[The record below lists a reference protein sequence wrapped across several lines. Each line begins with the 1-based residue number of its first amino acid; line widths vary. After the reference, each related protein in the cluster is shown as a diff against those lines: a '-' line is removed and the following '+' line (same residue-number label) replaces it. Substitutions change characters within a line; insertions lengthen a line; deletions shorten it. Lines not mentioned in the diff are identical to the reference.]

1 MKMSKIV
8 LALSL
13 GMTLV
18 TAAHAE
24 VKDQGHGTVHF
35 VGSIIDAP
43 CSIDPDSVDQTIKM
57 GAISNA
63 ALKDGGRSEPVDF
76 KILLT
81 QCDVSTLTDGVT
93 VTFSGSPSTGNAE
106 LLGITG
112 SASGASIALID
123 GAGSPI
129 KLGEASVARPL
140 VDGSNEMDFAAFLQG
155 DAGASAA
162 IVPGSFTSVANF
174 TLSYN

>member
-1 MKMSKIV
+1 MKISKIV

-18 TAAHAE
+18 TAAHADL
-24 VKDQGHGTVHF
+24 KDQGHGTVHF
-35 VGSIIDAP
+35 NGSIIDAP
-43 CSIDPDSVDQTIKM
+43 CSINPESVDQTIPM
-57 GAISNA
+57 GAISNT
-63 ALKDGGRSEPVDF
+63 ALKDGGRSEPVNF

-81 QCDVSTLTDGVT
+81 QCDTAQLTDGVT
-93 VTFSGSPSTGNAE
+93 VTFSGSPSTGNPD

-123 GAGSPI
+123 GAGSPVV
-129 KLGEASVARPL
+129 LGTPSVARPL
-140 VDGSNEMDFAAFLQG
+140 VDGSNELDFAAFLQG
-155 DAGASAA
+155 DEGASAA

-174 TLSYN
+174 SLSYN